1 MKNLFLI
8 AVIAGERIVL
18 AADDVESVVEIEAIT
33 PVPRLAAHVAG
44 LAALRSR
51 VLTMIDCRA
60 ALGFGVSP
68 REGVLAAVVVTVEGY
83 SYGLLVDQVD
93 DVATID
99 GEPVPIGGAMAPG
112 WAHAGR
118 AMVPIDDEV
127 LLLVDPA
134 ALVSGL
140 ASAAA

>member
-51 VLTMIDCRA
+51 VLTVIDCRA
-60 ALGFGVSP
+60 ALGLGVSP
-68 REGVLAAVVVTVEGY
+68 REGLLAAVVVTVEGY

-93 DVATID
+93 DVATIED
-99 GEPVPIGGAMAPG
+99 EMMPIRGALAPG
-112 WAHAGR
+112 WAHVGR
-118 AMVPIDDEV
+118 AMVPIEEEV

-134 ALVSGL
+134 ALVSGV
-140 ASAAA
+140 AAAAA